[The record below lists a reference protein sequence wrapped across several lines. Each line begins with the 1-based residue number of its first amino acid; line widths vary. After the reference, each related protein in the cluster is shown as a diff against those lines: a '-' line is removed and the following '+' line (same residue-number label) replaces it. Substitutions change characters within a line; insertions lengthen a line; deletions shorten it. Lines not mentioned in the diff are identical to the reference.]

1 MSPLRLTNRR
11 PGNVGAPLVTPVDG
25 LIRPP
30 TIGTPA
36 NGLAEQT
43 AAVPH
48 IPACH
53 PGDMNVAPT
62 IDKPPPGKR
71 RDATCDARRRF
82 GTPADDWHARR
93 RLAEQTAAVL
103 HIPACHPGDMN
114 VAPTID
120 KPPPGKRRGATC
132 DARRPID
139 GTKPPPGKRRGATC
153 DARRPIGTPA
163 DGLARPSTVWHA
175 RRWIGGTARPNC
187 RAEVSRKTICALL
200 FVRSV
205 TAHGAKLRRFR
216 ALLISQKA
224 LNVSLKAQIFLHDTD
239 NRNNFAVW
247 QRRKNWKSYIP
258 HGSN

>member
-11 PGNVGAPLVTPVDG
+11 PGNVGAPLVTPVNR
-25 LIRPP
+25 LTRPP
-30 TIGTPA
+30 TDWR
-36 NGLAEQT
+36 NQT

-62 IDKPPPGKR
+62 IDW
-71 RDATCDARRRF
+71 
-82 GTPADDWHARR
+82 TPS
-93 RLAEQTAAVL
+93 
-103 HIPACHPGDMN
+103 
-114 VAPTID
+114 
-120 KPPPGKRRGATC
+120 PGKRRGATC
-132 DARRPID
+132 DARQPID
-139 GTKPPPGKRRGATC
+139 
-153 DARRPIGTPA
+153 TPA
-163 DGLARPSTVWHA
+163 DGLAES
-175 RRWIGGTARPNC
+175 NC

-205 TAHGAKLRRFR
+205 AAHGAKLRRFR

-224 LNVSLKAQIFLHDTD
+224 SIVSPKAQIFLHDTD

>member
-1 MSPLRLTNRR
+1 MSPLRLTNRRPGDVGAPLVTPADDLAEPNRR
-11 PGNVGAPLVTPVDG
+11 PGNVGAPLVTPVNR
-25 LIRPP
+25 LTRPP
-30 TIGTPA
+30 TDWR
-36 NGLAEQT
+36 NQT

-62 IDKPPPGKR
+62 IDW
-71 RDATCDARRRF
+71 
-82 GTPADDWHARR
+82 TPS
-93 RLAEQTAAVL
+93 
-103 HIPACHPGDMN
+103 
-114 VAPTID
+114 
-120 KPPPGKRRGATC
+120 PGKRRGATC
-132 DARRPID
+132 DARQPID
-139 GTKPPPGKRRGATC
+139 
-153 DARRPIGTPA
+153 TPA
-163 DGLARPSTVWHA
+163 DGLAES
-175 RRWIGGTARPNC
+175 NC

-205 TAHGAKLRRFR
+205 AAHGAKLRRFR

-224 LNVSLKAQIFLHDTD
+224 SIVSPKAQIFLHDTD